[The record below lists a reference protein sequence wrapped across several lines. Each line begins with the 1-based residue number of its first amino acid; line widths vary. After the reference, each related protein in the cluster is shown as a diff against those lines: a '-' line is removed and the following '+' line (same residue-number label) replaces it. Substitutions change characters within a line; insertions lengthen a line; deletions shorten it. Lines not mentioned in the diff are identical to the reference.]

1 MRGKLA
7 MKKNTRSFIGI
18 LLAFALILCSGIN
31 SFAKTKSNDQIASS
45 VSESINIDNN
55 RYKYTYSYDKSG
67 NRIVDIYNYSN
78 GNSETIKYD
87 ENRGIIT
94 QNGETIATVDN
105 IEQSEASSLIKAGS
119 NTWKK
124 SSSGS
129 KYISWAKGTSAGVIG
144 AIIGAVIGAA
154 IGGPGGAGIGALI
167 GALPGSVTG
176 GTISWTTYTRS
187 SGSPKKKVVWK
198 FKASPGDVY
207 GPYTFYK

>member
-1 MRGKLA
+1 

-105 IEQSEASSLIKAGS
+105 IEQSEASSLIKEQVPESLEPSLALLLGLLLV
-119 NTWKK
+119 
-124 SSSGS
+124 
-129 KYISWAKGTSAGVIG
+129 AL
-144 AIIGAVIGAA
+144 AV
-154 IGGPGGAGIGALI
+154 LV
-167 GALPGSVTG
+167 LVL
-176 GTISWTTYTRS
+176 
-187 SGSPKKKVVWK
+187 
-198 FKASPGDVY
+198 
-207 GPYTFYK
+207 